1 MKRNQSRNSVEP
13 SYKRRLGNA
22 KLKLTGILI
31 VIALACCSAVTFAVL
46 ARSGPQ
52 PATSKTDVTIAPSPG
67 TTQAA
72 GREPARFVN
81 FNLFD
86 LGIYPREVHVRKG
99 LLAINIE
106 DYSGG
111 STGLVVTKETT
122 AATLQVGSVAR
133 GTGGGAAWRGQSE
146 MKLDEGRYIV
156 FMADR
161 PDNRAL
167 LVVEP

>member
-1 MKRNQSRNSVEP
+1 MKQNRSRISVQP
-13 SYKRRLGNA
+13 DNKVNYGNA
-22 KLKLTGILI
+22 RLKLTGSLI
-31 VIALACCSAVTFAVL
+31 VIALVCCSAVTIVSL
-46 ARSGPQ
+46 ARNGPD
-52 PATSKTDVTIAPSPG
+52 PATPSASLSSSPP
-67 TTQAA
+67 TAQAA
-72 GREPARFVN
+72 GREPARFVK

-86 LGIYPREVHVRKG
+86 LGIYPRELHVPKG
-99 LLAINIE
+99 LLSINIE

-111 STGLVVTKETT
+111 STGLVVTRETDPT
-122 AATLQVGSVAR
+122 PQQVGSVVR
-133 GTGGGAAWRGQSE
+133 GTGGGTGWRGQSE

>member
-1 MKRNQSRNSVEP
+1 MKRNQSRNSAQP
-13 SYKRRLGNA
+13 ADKRRLGNA
-22 KLKLTGILI
+22 KLTLTGGLLM
-31 VIALACCSAVTFAVL
+31 IALACCSAVTFAVL

-52 PATSKTDVTIAPSPG
+52 PATSKTGVTVTSSPG
-67 TTQAA
+67 PAQAT
-72 GREPARFVN
+72 GREPARFVK

-99 LLAINIE
+99 LLSINIE

-111 STGLVVTKETT
+111 STGLVVTRETDT
-122 AATLQVGSVAR
+122 ASQQVGSVAR

-161 PDNRAL
+161 SDNRAL

>member
-1 MKRNQSRNSVEP
+1 MKQNRSRNSVQP
-13 SYKRRLGNA
+13 DNKGNYGNA

-31 VIALACCSAVTFAVL
+31 VIALICCSALTFVSW
-46 ARSGPQ
+46 ARNRPD
-52 PATSKTDVTIAPSPG
+52 PATPNTKFALSSSPRA
-67 TTQAA
+67 TQVA

-86 LGIYPREVHVRKG
+86 IGIYPRELHVPKG
-99 LLAINIE
+99 LLSINIE

-111 STGLVVTKETT
+111 SSGLVVTRETDT
-122 AATLQVGSVAR
+122 APQQVGSVVR
-133 GTGGGAAWRGQSE
+133 GTGGGAGWRGQSE

-161 PDNRAL
+161 PENRAL

>member
-1 MKRNQSRNSVEP
+1 MKHNQSRNSIQP
-13 SYKRRLGNA
+13 DNKGSFGNA
-22 KLKLTGILI
+22 RLKLTGSLI
-31 VIALACCSAVTFAVL
+31 VIALVCCSVLTFVSW
-46 ARSGPQ
+46 ARNGPQ
-52 PATSKTDVTIAPSPG
+52 PATPKTSVIFAPSPRAA
-67 TTQAA
+67 QAA
-72 GREPARFVN
+72 SREPARFVK

-86 LGIYPREVHVRKG
+86 LGIYPREVHVQKG

-111 STGLVVTKETT
+111 STGLVVTRETNT
-122 AATLQVGSVAR
+122 TPQQVGSVVR
-133 GTGGGAAWRGQSE
+133 GTGGTGWRGQSE